1 MSTLT
6 SASTDAAVQA
16 AYDDNASYDEDASVA
31 KAKAFI
37 TAARILLRRSYQ
49 SLSDGGS
56 SMQQKIDLLK
66 DEIAEAK
73 QWLRDQGEYM
83 DEADEATTFADVSGF
98 RD

>member
-6 SASTDAAVQA
+6 GSSSDDDVRE

-37 TAARILLRRSYQ
+37 TAARILLRREYA
-49 SLSDGGS
+49 SLADGGS
-56 SMQQKIDLLK
+56 SGSKKTELLK

-73 QWLRDQGEYM
+73 QWLKDQGEYM
-83 DEADEATTFADVSGF
+83 DEAAEATTVADVSGF